1 MTIKLQKY
9 VFLLLVIGVFLFPC
23 SSAAEQVM
31 MKNGDIISGQV
42 KKILDG
48 ELFIKPE
55 YADEFS
61 VDMSAVESIRSDML
75 YEVEMMDGSEVVAKF
90 SGGTDGRQVL
100 TVDNEELSISMTD
113 LLEASEPDPWY
124 DRVSH
129 IDVNMVWNGGN
140 TDSRN
145 NLFFFDTNLKTGN
158 HRQLF
163 ELTVRRDET
172 KGISTKE
179 QDLFSYNYNWI
190 FNEPW
195 YLGVTAGFER
205 DPVRELDYRHGLG
218 VLIGRD
224 IFNDRHKHFTISAG
238 AGYTREEVGGEK
250 DSGPSALWHLRYE
263 HDLKGGDIEFFHN
276 QTLIIQSYGNHNT
289 ILKTNSG
296 FRYDLLKDIYANVSL
311 RYDYETD
318 PAPGAENND
327 STLVF
332 GLGAEF

>member
-1 MTIKLQKY
+1 MAIKTQKC
-9 VFLLLVIGVFLFPC
+9 VFLLLLIGSFLLPC
-23 SSAAEQVM
+23 SSFAEQIT
-31 MKNGDIISGQV
+31 MKNGDIISGKV

-48 ELFIKPE
+48 ELFIEPE

-61 VDMSAVESIRSDML
+61 VDMSAVESISSDML
-75 YEVEMMDGSEVVAKF
+75 YEIEMVDGREIVAKF
-90 SGGTDGRQVL
+90 SGGTDGTQIL
-100 TVDNEELSISMTD
+100 TVDNEELNVNMKE
-113 LLEASEPDPWY
+113 LLEASEPEQWY

-145 NLFFFDTNLKTGN
+145 NLFFFDTNLRTGN

-179 QDLFSYNYNWI
+179 QDLFRYGYNWI

-195 YLGVTAGFER
+195 YLGITAAFER
-205 DPVRELDYRHGLG
+205 DPVRELDYRHVFGA
-218 VLIGRD
+218 LIGRD
-224 IFNDRHKHFTISAG
+224 ILNDRHKHFTISAG
-238 AGYTREEVGGEK
+238 AGYTREEIGDEK
-250 DSGPSALWHLRYE
+250 DSGLSALWHLRYE
-263 HDLKGGDIEFFHN
+263 HELRGGDIEFFHN
-276 QTLIIQSYGNHNT
+276 QTLILQSYGDHNT
-289 ILKTNSG
+289 ILKTNTG
-296 FRYDLLKDIYANVSL
+296 FRFDLLKDIYANVSL

-318 PAPGAENND
+318 SAPGAESND
-327 STLVF
+327 STLVV